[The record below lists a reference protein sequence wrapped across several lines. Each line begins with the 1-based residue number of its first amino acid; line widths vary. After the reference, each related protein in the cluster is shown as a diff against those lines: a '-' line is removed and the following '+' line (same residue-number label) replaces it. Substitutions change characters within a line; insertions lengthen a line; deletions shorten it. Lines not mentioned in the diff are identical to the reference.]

1 MIGKL
6 KSLFTRKAA
15 PAAAQPVGPV
25 GPTIVFN
32 AYCTRAE
39 IAQPA
44 FAHTLHDR
52 ADLSDPALLADLND
66 FCGYVLSRGD
76 GQMSRDKY
84 HVILHLQRV
93 QHHLSLSVG
102 AHDTEALHAWAAQ
115 ANALLIG
122 PDGSVTDPQGRVLV
136 GVADG
141 KADALARLPYPE
153 RALARKA
160 ATGAALAARAIAVP
174 DTLPPL
180 VCEDELALRSRDDV
194 IARARALLL
203 VALRAESVA
212 SGEAM
217 PVATLLS
224 KMPLA
229 DDALSPL
236 EQAFLSQEAPAQGDC
251 AQFIWRYE
259 SLYVLEWALG
269 LVDVLPF
276 PAADAAAD
284 PATTVATLIEM
295 RGPQLRPAAEILDA
309 LDLHYRLHW
318 HLRQARLKQGA
329 EVAGIDADVVMQRH
343 HALNWLVRFQHAPWD
358 EVDTPT

>member
-1 MIGKL
+1 MIETI
-6 KSLFTRKAA
+6 KSLFARKADTA
-15 PAAAQPVGPV
+15 PREPVGE
-25 GPTIVFN
+25 TIVFN
-32 AYCTRAE
+32 AYCTRLE

-44 FAHTLHDR
+44 FAHKLHER
-52 ADLSDPALLADLND
+52 FDLSDPALLADLND

-93 QHHLSLSVG
+93 QHHLSISVG
-102 AHDTEALHAWAAQ
+102 VADTAAFYAWAAQ

-141 KADALARLPYPE
+141 LADPLAQVPYPDQ
-153 RALARKA
+153 AVARKA
-160 ATGAALAARAIAVP
+160 ATTAALAARGITVP
-174 DTLPPL
+174 YTLPPL
-180 VCEDELALRSRDDV
+180 ICEDELALRSRDEAVD
-194 IARARALLL
+194 RARALLL

-217 PVATLLS
+217 PVETLLS

-229 DDALSPL
+229 DDALSPQ
-236 EQAFLSQEAPAQGDC
+236 EQAFLAQEAPSKEDC

-259 SLYVLEWALG
+259 SLYLLEWALS
-269 LVDVLPF
+269 LVEALPYPDA
-276 PAADAAAD
+276 PADSAAV
-284 PATTVATLIEM
+284 VATLIEM
-295 RGPQLRPAAEILDA
+295 RGPRLRPAAEILDA

-318 HLRQARLKQGA
+318 HIRQSRLKHGIEA
-329 EVAGIDADVVMQRH
+329 AGIDADVVMERH
-343 HALNWLVRFQHAPWD
+343 RALNWLVRFQHAGWD

>member
-1 MIGKL
+1 MIERF
-6 KSLFTRKAA
+6 KSLFARKRDTA
-15 PAAAQPVGPV
+15 PQEPVGA
-25 GPTIVFN
+25 TILFN
-32 AYCTRAE
+32 AYCTRIE

-44 FAHTLHDR
+44 FAHKLHER
-52 ADLSDPALLADLND
+52 FDLSDPALLADLND

-93 QHHLSLSVG
+93 QHHLSISVG
-102 AHDTEALHAWAAQ
+102 VADIAAFYAWAAQ

-136 GVADG
+136 GVTDGLADPQ
-141 KADALARLPYPE
+141 ARLPYPDQ
-153 RALARKA
+153 ASARKA
-160 ATGAALAARAIAVP
+160 ATEAILAARGITVP

-180 VCEDELALRSRDDV
+180 ICEDELALRSRDEAVD
-194 IARARALLL
+194 RARALLL

-217 PVATLLS
+217 PVDTLLS

-236 EQAFLSQEAPAQGDC
+236 EQAFLQQETPATDDC
-251 AQFIWRYE
+251 AQFMWRYE
-259 SLYVLEWALG
+259 SLLVLEWALG
-269 LVDVLPF
+269 LVDQLPY
-276 PAADAAAD
+276 PDAAGDSA
-284 PATTVATLIEM
+284 AIVATLIEM
-295 RGPQLRPAAEILDA
+295 RGPALRPAAEILDA

-318 HLRQARLKQGA
+318 QIRQSRLKHGVEA
-329 EVAGIDADVVMQRH
+329 AGLDADVVMERH
-343 HALNWLVRFQHAPWD
+343 RTLNWLVRFQHAGWD
-358 EVDTPT
+358 QVDTPT

>member
-1 MIGKL
+1 MFGRL
-6 KSLFTRKAA
+6 KSLFGVKADSA
-15 PAAAQPVGPV
+15 PQAPVGE
-25 GPTIVFN
+25 TILFN
-32 AYCTRAE
+32 AYCTRVT

-44 FAHTLHDR
+44 FAHTLHER
-52 ADLSDPALLADLND
+52 FDLSHPELLADLND

-93 QHHLSLSVG
+93 QHHLSISVG
-102 AHDTEALHAWAAQ
+102 VSDIGAFHAWAAA

-136 GVADG
+136 GVDDG
-141 KADALARLPYPE
+141 KADPQARLPYPAQ
-153 RALARKA
+153 ALARKA
-160 ATGAALAARAIAVP
+160 ATTALLAARGIDVP
-174 DTLPPL
+174 ESLPPL
-180 VCEDELALRSRDDV
+180 TCEDELTLRSRDEV
-194 IARARALLL
+194 VERARALLL

-236 EQAFLSQEAPAQGDC
+236 EQAFLQQETPSKEDC

-259 SLYVLEWALG
+259 SLFLLEWALG
-269 LVDVLPF
+269 LVDTLAF
-276 PAADAAAD
+276 PDAPVDSAS
-284 PATTVATLIEM
+284 TVATLIGM
-295 RGPQLRPAAEILDA
+295 RGPQLVTASGILDA

-318 HLRQARLKQGA
+318 HIRQSRLKQGVEA
-329 EVAGIDADVVMQRH
+329 AGIDADVVMERH
-343 HALNWLVRFQHAPWD
+343 RALNWLVRFQHAGWD

>member
-1 MIGKL
+1 MFEHL
-6 KSLFTRKAA
+6 KSLFGGKPDRA
-15 PAAAQPVGPV
+15 PQAPVGE
-25 GPTIVFN
+25 TILFN
-32 AYCTRAE
+32 AYCTRVT

-44 FAHTLHDR
+44 FAHTLHER
-52 ADLSDPALLADLND
+52 FDLSHPELLADLND

-93 QHHLSLSVG
+93 QHHLSISVG
-102 AHDTEALHAWAAQ
+102 VSDIGAFHAWAAE

-136 GVADG
+136 GVNDG
-141 KADALARLPYPE
+141 KADPQAQVPYPAL
-153 RALARKA
+153 ALARKA
-160 ATGAALAARAIAVP
+160 ATTALLAARGIEVP
-174 DTLPPL
+174 ESLPPL
-180 VCEDELALRSRDDV
+180 ICEDELTLRSRDEV
-194 IARARALLL
+194 VERARALLL

-217 PVATLLS
+217 PVETLLS

-236 EQAFLSQEAPAQGDC
+236 EQAFLQQEAPSKEDC

-259 SLYVLEWALG
+259 SLFLLEWALG
-269 LVDVLPF
+269 LVDTLPF
-276 PAADAAAD
+276 ADAPVESAYA
-284 PATTVATLIEM
+284 VATLIEM
-295 RGPQLRPAAEILDA
+295 RGPQLVAASTILDA

-318 HLRQARLKQGA
+318 HIRQSRLKQGVEA
-329 EVAGIDADVVMQRH
+329 SGVDADVVMERH
-343 HALNWLVRFQHAPWD
+343 RTLNWLVRFQHAGWD